1 MRRGLPI
8 LLVGLFLLS
17 LGIGLARV
25 RPAARSIPPTQ
36 PARLILITRTPQ
48 PGGTPTPSLLLT
60 PTPEGRWMRVAG
72 TGGLGLRLREGPGLN
87 HPTVAVL
94 PEGTRLWVFPES
106 READGLRWYRGR
118 TEEGGLEGWVA
129 EPYLAPEPPSSP

>member
-1 MRRGLPI
+1 MRRWLPI
-8 LLVGLFLLS
+8 LLVGILL
-17 LGIGLARV
+17 LGLGVGLAWL

-72 TGGLGLRLREGPGLN
+72 TVSYTHL
-87 HPTVAVL
+87 
-94 PEGTRLWVFPES
+94 
-106 READGLRWYRGR
+106 
-118 TEEGGLEGWVA
+118 
-129 EPYLAPEPPSSP
+129 